1 MWIKLISYLSTET
14 LQYTCLTWEH
24 LGATSGAQGLTRLFF
39 HGGPDSHTMLNHTT
53 LLFATNLP
61 RIKRN
66 DNKFAL
72 IMAQKSPDNRT
83 NSVKVSSFTAFIH
96 QLLLAWKYCLWL
108 WRFQRPF
115 ASVSIIWFWITEE
128 LTTSILRPFVKWW
141 KRSTIFLLFSQSIF
155 SFGPRIMWVRFWFLL
170 I

>member
-1 MWIKLISYLSTET
+1 
-14 LQYTCLTWEH
+14 
-24 LGATSGAQGLTRLFF
+24 
-39 HGGPDSHTMLNHTT
+39 MLNHTT
-53 LLFATNLP
+53 LLFAPNLP

-66 DNKFAL
+66 VNKFAL

-83 NSVKVSSFTAFIH
+83 KSVKVSSFTAFIH
-96 QLLLAWKYCLWL
+96 QLLQAWKYCLWL

-155 SFGPRIMWVRFWFLL
+155 SFGPHILWVRFWFLL
-170 I
+170 IYKAAAKRSFHLPIIEMPYLDNHTTLLFAQFLPVKNGN